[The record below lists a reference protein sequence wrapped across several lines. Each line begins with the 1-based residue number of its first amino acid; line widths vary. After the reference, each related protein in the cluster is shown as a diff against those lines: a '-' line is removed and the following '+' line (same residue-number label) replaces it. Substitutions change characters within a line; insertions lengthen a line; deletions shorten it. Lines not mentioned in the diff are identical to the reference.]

1 MKRNITV
8 RRLVPALTED
18 EAIDLTNR
26 PTLLTRSDV
35 DHIVTTSEIG
45 LKPDDEPL
53 YVFLKNVIPYEFCVA
68 AYPVALSAASAP
80 VIGGTRAI
88 AAGAYMQPRV
98 RKDGTQGKRH
108 EVPDLPHL
116 KGAKNGVIGFF
127 DRPQCRQTAYTAQ
140 HWERFLETLPLIRAV
155 DSVFQEYLP
164 ERYATQAEAARCI
177 DKAFLIDGK
186 PYTTVTINRNWQT
199 AVHLDEG
206 DFKSGFGALTMLTAG
221 DFSGGELV
229 FPQYRVAVN
238 YRMQDV
244 LLADVHEPHGNL
256 PILGTTG
263 EYERVSLVL
272 YFREGMLRACP
283 AKPDIESTP
292 PAKPGA

>member
-8 RRLVPALTED
+8 RRLVPALTEG

-45 LKPDDEPL
+45 LKPDGQPL
-53 YVFLKNVIPYEFCVA
+53 YILVKNVIPYEFCVA

-88 AAGAYMQPRV
+88 AAGAYMEPRT
-98 RKDGTQGKRH
+98 RKDGTKGKRT

-116 KGAKNGVIGFF
+116 RGAKNGVIGYY
-127 DRPQCRQTAYTAQ
+127 DKPQCRQTAYSA
-140 HWERFLETLPLIRAV
+140 HYWERFLEILPLIQ
-155 DSVFQEYLP
+155 SVNDVFRDYQP
-164 ERYATQAEAARCI
+164 DRFAAQAEAASMV
-177 DKAFLIDGK
+177 DKRFVISG
-186 PYTTVTINRNWQT
+186 TVFSTVTVNRNFQT

-206 DFKSGFGALTMLTAG
+206 DFEGGLGSLTLLTAG
-221 DFSGGELV
+221 DFAGGELSY
-229 FPQYRVAVN
+229 PQFRVAVD

-244 LLADVHEPHGNL
+244 LLANVHEPHANL
-256 PILGTTG
+256 PILGAVG

-272 YFREGMLRACP
+272 YLREGLLRACP
-283 AKPDIESTP
+283 AIPDID
-292 PAKPGA
+292 